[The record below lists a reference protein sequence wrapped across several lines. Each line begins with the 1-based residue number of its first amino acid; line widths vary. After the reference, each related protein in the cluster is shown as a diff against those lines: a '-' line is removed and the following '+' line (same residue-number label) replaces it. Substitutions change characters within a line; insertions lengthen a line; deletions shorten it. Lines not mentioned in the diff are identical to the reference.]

1 MKEYQSVNRKLWN
14 DKTAVHL
21 ESEFYDLPGFK
32 AGKSSLNDIELAQLG
47 DIRGKKL
54 LHLQC
59 HFGQDTLSLAR
70 MGAQVT
76 GVDLSDKAIE
86 AASTLSSELDIP
98 ARFLVGDVLEADQL
112 LAGEQFDIIFTSY
125 GTIGWLPEIETW
137 GEVIFKL
144 LRSGGV
150 FHFIEFHPFIWLFDD
165 QFEKIIY
172 PYFNRGAIIEDIEGS
187 YADRD
192 APIKNP
198 SHSWAHSMGDVF
210 TALREP
216 GLEILSFQEFDYSPY
231 DCFPKAVKTER
242 GYQVKGLEGMI
253 PLVFALEATKRS

>member
-1 MKEYQSVNRKLWN
+1 MTDYQSINRKLWN
-14 DKTAVHL
+14 DKTGVHL

-32 AGKSSLNDIELAQLG
+32 AGKSSLNDIELEQLG

-70 MGAQVT
+70 KGAEVT

-86 AASTLSSELDIP
+86 AAQGLAEELEIP
-98 ARFLVGDVLEADQL
+98 ARFVTGDVLEADL
-112 LAGEQFDIIFTSY
+112 LLEGEQFDIIFSSY
-125 GTIGWLPEIETW
+125 GTIGWLPEIKTW
-137 GEVIFKL
+137 GRVIYNL
-144 LRSGGV
+144 LRPGGV
-150 FHFIEFHPFIWLFDD
+150 FHFVEFHPFIWLFDE
-165 QFEKIIY
+165 QFGKIVY
-172 PYFNRGAIIEDIEGS
+172 PYFNRGPIIEEIEGS

-192 APIKNP
+192 APIKNE
-198 SHSWAHSMGDVF
+198 SCSWAHSLADVF

-216 GLEILSFQEFDYSPY
+216 GLDIVSFREFDYSPY

-242 GYQVKGLEGMI
+242 GYQVKGMEGMI
-253 PLVFALEATKRS
+253 PMVFALEAVKR